1 MMRTEVLGLMPMQS
15 AMSLEICNNKRERER
30 ERERKSIKGEQK
42 KRKENESLTQLNYLH
57 Y

>member
-57 Y
+57 S